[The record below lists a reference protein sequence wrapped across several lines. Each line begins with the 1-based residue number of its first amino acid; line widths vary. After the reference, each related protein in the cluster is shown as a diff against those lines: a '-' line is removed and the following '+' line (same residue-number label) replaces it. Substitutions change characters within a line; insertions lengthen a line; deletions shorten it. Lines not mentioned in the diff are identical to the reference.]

1 MNWKSELLT
10 VIFFQ
15 STKRPV
21 VAALFMKNHYKVLV
35 RGVYQCQV
43 YDTVALTCVFLD
55 LCWYWVTLH
64 LKPLISQGIL
74 YIIFFFFLK
83 YIFLCVFVRQQ
94 AILNIYVTVFVLS
107 DSHSLFF
114 VFFISAFCQNA
125 VYSTRLWQQ
134 QPHSKDVIGATM
146 CLLNKK
152 YALSAHYVKPWSKK
166 KKKKKK
172 AYK

>member
-1 MNWKSELLT
+1 MTETMNWKSELLT

-74 YIIFFFFLK
+74 YIIFFFFKSIYFYVFLYDSK
-83 YIFLCVFVRQQ
+83 LYWTFTLQFLCC
-94 AILNIYVTVFVLS
+94 LTHTVCFC
-107 DSHSLFF
+107 LFF
-114 VFFISAFCQNA
+114 LSVPS
-125 VYSTRLWQQ
+125 VRMLYTQQ
-134 QPHSKDVIGATM
+134 GCDNNNPTVRMWLVLRCVCWTKNM
-146 CLLNKK
+146 
-152 YALSAHYVKPWSKK
+152 P
-166 KKKKKK
+166 
-172 AYK
+172 